1 MFSTCVPIQ
10 VIVKVTLFVTIAL
23 SAVLDSLLAQNF
35 IGDAGIRDVWAPAV
49 SGSGLGSIRKFNVS
63 YLGFVVRD

>member
-23 SAVLDSLLAQNF
+23 SAVLDSFLAQNF
-35 IGDAGIRDVWAPAV
+35 IGDAGIRDVSAP
-49 SGSGLGSIRKFNVS
+49 GCFR
-63 YLGFVVRD
+63 